1 MIFATHMRYHCATFY
16 FFTYGKFVPY
26 ILSYLVDVESQ
37 SFPTFDFVV
46 DLLREI
52 LNAQLV
58 YLQCR

>member
-1 MIFATHMRYHCATFY
+1 MRYHCATFY